1 MRSTTVG
8 VSFRLPFLIPQ
19 HRHPSFNPI
28 EPLVQ
33 PLDLGER
40 ALHLPGQ
47 LVSPMLAESQ
57 RLLQF
62 PEPLF
67 PTVVFCT
74 VRL

>member
-1 MRSTTVG
+1 MRGTTEG
-8 VSFRLPFLIPQ
+8 VLFRLPFLIPQ

-47 LVSPMLAESQ
+47 LMLAESH

-62 PEPLF
+62 PDPLL
-67 PTVVFCT
+67 PTVAFCT
-74 VRL
+74 IRL

>member
-1 MRSTTVG
+1 MRSTTEG
-8 VSFRLPFLIPQ
+8 VLFRLPIIIPQ

-47 LVSPMLAESQ
+47 LIPPMLAESQ

-62 PEPLF
+62 PEPLL
-67 PTVVFCT
+67 PTVVICT
-74 VRL
+74 NRL